1 MTSLN
6 SREANVHSGILRA
19 SITGPEGF
27 ESALS
32 SSMLNMRV
40 AAATDAAAA
49 ETIGAVTVSEIIKA
63 RTPEK

>member
-1 MTSLN
+1 
-6 SREANVHSGILRA
+6 
-19 SITGPEGF
+19 
-27 ESALS
+27 
-32 SSMLNMRV
+32 MLNMRV